1 MLISTSEIVQRPF
14 PPLGSHVK
22 ALMVW
27 PKFPPSFWGIEGM
40 FEIIPEKS
48 SMPPLGLITVA
59 ALCPSSWEIKL
70 IDHAFEDINDE
81 DLLWADLVMVSAM
94 YAQRADA
101 RSILARARA
110 LGRRT
115 FIGGPWASSEP
126 EAVLAD
132 ADHVLA
138 GEALQREPVGTATV

>member
-1 MLISTSEIVQRPF
+1 LQQNP
-14 PPLGSHVK
+14 
-22 ALMVW
+22 
-27 PKFPPSFWGIEGM
+27 
-40 FEIIPEKS
+40 
-48 SMPPLGLITVA
+48 
-59 ALCPSSWEIKL
+59 
-70 IDHAFEDINDE
+70 FEDINDE
-81 DLLWADLVMVSAM
+81 HLLWADLVMVSAM

-115 FIGGPWASSEP
+115 LIGGPWASSEP

-138 GEALQREPVGTATV
+138 GEAEEVFAGIAAALERGPCSSPWFDPQRECHETSERRPRGAPAQGDRRVLKTKRSIHSSSEDRITKPMPD